1 MMGRLIWFGIGAGV
15 AVWASSK
22 VRESLRRASPE
33 ALGQRVAASASE
45 LGESA
50 RDFVDRARAA
60 MAEREAELREALEG
74 GASSSSLPGGPR
86 SDSLSSGARSDALGL
101 PAKPE

>member
-1 MMGRLIWFGIGAGV
+1 MIGRVVWFALGAGV
-15 AVWASSK
+15 AIWGYGR

-33 ALGQRVAASASE
+33 ALVHRVSASAAE

-60 MAEREAELREALEG
+60 MAEREAELRDALQ
-74 GASSSSLPGGPR
+74 GPEHR
-86 SDSLSSGARSDALGL
+86 DALGL
-101 PAKPE
+101 PESE

>member
-33 ALGQRVAASASE
+33 ALGQRVVASASE

-74 GASSSSLPGGPR
+74 GARSVPPRGGTRP
-86 SDSLSSGARSDALGL
+86 DPLGL